1 MFKKMM
7 TSLTAIVALALAGA
21 TLAKDEMP
29 DRTEDGLMRIDSKN
43 VEAVYWL
50 EGATLEGYNSILIM
64 DPQVA
69 FRKNWQRDYNRTT
82 MPGVSRRVTP
92 DDMERIK
99 QGLADEFISVF
110 QEVLGEAG
118 YGVVDA
124 PAEDVLVLRPAIVN
138 LDVTAPDLETSMR
151 DRTYVASAGQMT
163 LYMDL
168 FDSVTGAKIGTVIDG
183 QRARDTGT
191 MTWSSGMKNKQE
203 ARRILRK
210 WSGLLAAALDEAHKK
225 GD

>member
-7 TSLTAIVALALAGA
+7 TSITAIVALALAGA
-21 TLAKDEMP
+21 ALAKDEMP

-82 MPGVSRRVTP
+82 MPGVSRRVTS

-99 QGLADEFISVF
+99 QGLADEFIAVF

-118 YGVVDA
+118 YGVVDV

-138 LDVTAPDLETSMR
+138 LDVNAPDLGSSMQ
-151 DRTYVASAGQMT
+151 DRTYVASAGRMT

-183 QRARDTGT
+183 QKARDTGT
-191 MTWSSGMKNKQE
+191 LTWSSGVKNRQE

-210 WSGLLAAALDEAHKK
+210 WSGLLADALDEAHKN